1 MLNLRK
7 SSLTIA
13 ILSVLLLILTISPVS
28 EVDSVNSY
36 KSKSG
41 IHVRDLHCDSG
52 PDRIAD
58 NIFTVPRISYQT
70 YGLEWNAFELEDG
83 DSLISVTSVI
93 GKANYGFMTLS
104 YGRSA

>member
-1 MLNLRK
+1 MLNLKR
-7 SSLTIA
+7 SSFARA

-28 EVDSVNSY
+28 EVDSVISY

-41 IHVRDLHCDSG
+41 IHVRDLHCDPG
-52 PDRIAD
+52 PDQIAD
-58 NIFTVPRISYQT
+58 VIFAVSEISHGT
-70 YGLEWNAFELEDG
+70 YGFEWDAFELEDG

-104 YGRSA
+104 YGGSA

>member
-7 SSLTIA
+7 SSLAIA

-28 EVDSVNSY
+28 EVDSVNSF

-41 IHVRDLHCDSG
+41 IHVRDLYCDPG
-52 PDRIAD
+52 PYQIAD
-58 NIFTVPRISYQT
+58 VIFTVPEISYGT
-70 YGLEWNAFELEDG
+70 YGFEWNALELEDG